1 MLIYMLTGL
10 AVSGSVAAAACLLV
24 RKAARGRLSARWEYR
39 MAKLSLVFAL
49 VPLGPLFSWVGRLQD
64 TFWGLSMEST
74 VSSPAVQAPVQ
85 TGTAGGLPLA
95 PLEFSGAPAL
105 GKALALPQWVL
116 VLAVGVWGLGALWM
130 LVRKLRARRA
140 LVRLVRSSRP
150 VTEEAVPETL
160 RHCRELLGLRQQ
172 VAVRTSAAVASP
184 LVTGLVHPVILLPE
198 TALEPQALK
207 CLLLHELDHVRR
219 SDLWVRL
226 CSMAALVIHWYNPL
240 FHMLDRTVREV
251 GEERCDEDVAVLLD
265 RRERL
270 RYGRILLQMAAG
282 NPGQA
287 GPWALCLTSRE
298 ALERRLKKLLDTT
311 PMKGRKRLLALL
323 AAVAVLS
330 CGTAAALSFRGP
342 LVTAE
347 PKEPAVQTAPQRE
360 KAPAE
365 AEDPET
371 TAPQED
377 PGVTAPQ
384 EEVRSQAETSST
396 EETAPQDETPSEQT
410 AVSQPEAAT
419 QTSQP
424 EEPAISQE
432 LQVIMETALRGDP
445 DLIVSRGGTLLPDD
459 DRESYCQINEAYYK
473 LYVDKNG
480 VYRMEYWVGNRDA
493 LDEFMLP
500 LSDALVDGV
509 FPTNSLGE
517 SYGSSGLTAY
527 VGYEPDLGAAIGT
540 NGKEGYIC
548 DEDRQSVPHN
558 LPASECPHE
567 FMIPLYD
574 SEHNVIGEFSMSCGG
589 HFSGGMT
596 IEEAKAALAAGE
608 DLS

>member
-1 MLIYMLTGL
+1 MLIDLLTSL

-39 MAKLSLVFAL
+39 MVKLSLVFAL
-49 VPLGPLFSWVGRLQD
+49 APLGQLFSRAEALLDSLGAEAPVL
-64 TFWGLSMEST
+64 
-74 VSSPAVQAPVQ
+74 PAAVQLPLQ
-85 TGTAGGLPLA
+85 SGTAGTVPLVPPAITAAPASPA
-95 PLEFSGAPAL
+95 PLVLPHWVL
-105 GKALALPQWVL
+105 ALA
-116 VLAVGVWGLGALWM
+116 AGVWGLGALWM
-130 LVRKLRARRA
+130 LARKLRARRA
-140 LVRLVRSSRP
+140 LGRLVRSARP
-150 VTEEAVPETL
+150 VTEETVLETL
-160 RHCRELLGLRQQ
+160 RRCREQLGLRQP
-172 VAVRTSAAVASP
+172 VTLRASAAVFSP
-184 LVTGLVHPVILLPE
+184 LVTGLVRPVILLPE

-207 CLLLHELDHVRR
+207 CLLLHELNHVRR
-219 SDLWVRL
+219 RDLWVRL

-251 GEERCDEDVAVLLD
+251 GEERCDEDVAQLLD

-282 NPGQA
+282 SPGQA

-298 ALERRLKKLLDTT
+298 ALERRLNQMLHTA
-311 PMKGRKRLLALL
+311 PIKGRRRLLALL
-323 AAVAVLS
+323 AAAAVLA
-330 CGTAAALSFRGP
+330 CGTAAALSVNAP
-342 LVTAE
+342 LVTTPPE
-347 PKEPAVQTAPQRE
+347 GPASVQSAPQ
-360 KAPAE
+360 
-365 AEDPET
+365 PEPQDTPDAT
-371 TAPQED
+371 TSQKTEQ
-377 PGVTAPQ
+377 PQ
-384 EEVRSQAETSST
+384 EEPLPPEEPASPQEVAT
-396 EETAPQDETPSEQT
+396 ETAPAQT
-410 AVSQPEAAT
+410 EEPAPA
-419 QTSQP
+419 SQP

-432 LQVIMETALRGDP
+432 LQAIMETALRGDTA
-445 DLIVSRGGTLLPDD
+445 LIVSRGGTLLPDD
-459 DRESYCQINEAYYK
+459 DRESYCQINEEYYK

-480 VYRMEYWVGNRDA
+480 VYRMEYRVGNRDA

-527 VGYEPDLGAAIGT
+527 VGYEPDLEAAIGT
-540 NGKEGYIC
+540 NGEEGYIC
-548 DEDRQSVPHN
+548 DEDRQSVPHD
-558 LPASECPHE
+558 LPAAECPHE

-574 SEHNVIGEFSMSCGG
+574 SEHNVIGEFGMSCGG

>member
-1 MLIYMLTGL
+1 MLIDLLTGL

-39 MAKLSLVFAL
+39 MVKLSLVFAL
-49 VPLGPLFSWVGRLQD
+49 APLGQLFSRAEALLDSLGAGSAV
-64 TFWGLSMEST
+64 
-74 VSSPAVQAPVQ
+74 VPAAVQLPLQ
-85 TGTAGGLPLA
+85 SGTAGTVPLVPPAITAAPASPA
-95 PLEFSGAPAL
+95 PLVLPHWVL
-105 GKALALPQWVL
+105 ALA
-116 VLAVGVWGLGALWM
+116 AGVWGLGALWM
-130 LVRKLRARRA
+130 LARKLRARRA
-140 LVRLVRSSRP
+140 LGRLVRSARP
-150 VTEEAVPETL
+150 VTEETVLETL
-160 RHCRELLGLRQQ
+160 RRCREQLGLRQP
-172 VAVRTSAAVASP
+172 VTLRASAAVFSP
-184 LVTGLVHPVILLPE
+184 LVTGLVRPVILLPE
-198 TALEPQALK
+198 TALEPQVLR
-207 CLLLHELDHVRR
+207 CLLLHELNHVRR
-219 SDLWVRL
+219 RDLWVRL

-251 GEERCDEDVAVLLD
+251 GEERCDEDVAQLLD

-282 NPGQA
+282 SPGQA

-298 ALERRLKKLLDTT
+298 ALERRLNQMLHTA
-311 PMKGRKRLLALL
+311 PIKGRRRLLALL
-323 AAVAVLS
+323 AATAVLA
-330 CGTAAALSFRGP
+330 CGTAAALSVNAP
-342 LVTAE
+342 LVTAPPE
-347 PKEPAVQTAPQRE
+347 GPASVQSAPQ
-360 KAPAE
+360 
-365 AEDPET
+365 PERQDTPDAT
-371 TAPQED
+371 TSQE
-377 PGVTAPQ
+377 TEQPQ
-384 EEVRSQAETSST
+384 EEPLPPEEPASPQEVAT
-396 EETAPQDETPSEQT
+396 ETAPAQT
-410 AVSQPEAAT
+410 EEPAPA
-419 QTSQP
+419 SQP

-432 LQVIMETALRGDP
+432 LQAIMETALRGDTA
-445 DLIVSRGGTLLPDD
+445 LIVSRGGTLLPDD
-459 DRESYCQINEAYYK
+459 DRESYCQINEEYYK

-480 VYRMEYWVGNRDA
+480 VYRMEYRVGNRDA

-527 VGYEPDLGAAIGT
+527 VGYEPDLEAAIGT
-540 NGKEGYIC
+540 NGEEGYIC
-548 DEDRQSVPHN
+548 DKDRQSVPHD
-558 LPASECPHE
+558 LPAAECPHE

>member
-1 MLIYMLTGL
+1 MLIDMLTGL

-39 MAKLSLVFAL
+39 MVKLSLVFAL
-49 VPLGPLFSWVGRLQD
+49 APLGQLFSRAEALLDSLGA
-64 TFWGLSMEST
+64 ESA
-74 VSSPAVQAPVQ
+74 VVPAAVQLPLQ
-85 TGTAGGLPLA
+85 SGTAGTVPLVPPAITAAPASPA
-95 PLEFSGAPAL
+95 PLVLPHWVL
-105 GKALALPQWVL
+105 ALA
-116 VLAVGVWGLGALWM
+116 AGVWGLGALWM
-130 LVRKLRARRA
+130 LARKLRARRA
-140 LVRLVRSSRP
+140 LGRLVRSARP
-150 VTEEAVPETL
+150 VTEETVLETL
-160 RHCRELLGLRQQ
+160 RRCREQLGLRQP
-172 VAVRTSAAVASP
+172 VTLRASAAVFSP
-184 LVTGLVHPVILLPE
+184 LVTGLVRPVILLPE
-198 TALEPQALK
+198 TALEPQVLR
-207 CLLLHELDHVRR
+207 CLLLHELNHVRR
-219 SDLWVRL
+219 RDLWVRL

-251 GEERCDEDVAVLLD
+251 GEERCDEDVAQLLD

-282 NPGQA
+282 SPGQA

-298 ALERRLKKLLDTT
+298 ALERRLNQMLHTA
-311 PMKGRKRLLALL
+311 PIKGRRRLLALL
-323 AAVAVLS
+323 AAAAVLA
-330 CGTAAALSFRGP
+330 CGTAAALSVNAP
-342 LVTAE
+342 LVTAPPE
-347 PKEPAVQTAPQRE
+347 GPASVQSAPQ
-360 KAPAE
+360 
-365 AEDPET
+365 PEPQDTPDAT
-371 TAPQED
+371 TSQKTEQ
-377 PGVTAPQ
+377 PQ
-384 EEVRSQAETSST
+384 EEPLPPEEPASPQEVAT
-396 EETAPQDETPSEQT
+396 ETAPAQT
-410 AVSQPEAAT
+410 EEPAPA
-419 QTSQP
+419 SQP

-432 LQVIMETALRGDP
+432 LQAIMETALRGDTA
-445 DLIVSRGGTLLPDD
+445 LIVSRGGTLLPDD
-459 DRESYCQINEAYYK
+459 DRESYCQINEEYYK

-480 VYRMEYWVGNRDA
+480 VYRMEYRVGNRDA

-527 VGYEPDLGAAIGT
+527 VGYEPDLEAAIGT
-540 NGKEGYIC
+540 NGEEGYIC
-548 DEDRQSVPHN
+548 DEDRQSVPHD
-558 LPASECPHE
+558 LPAAECPHE

>member
-1 MLIYMLTGL
+1 MLIDLLTGL

-39 MAKLSLVFAL
+39 MVKLSLVFAL
-49 VPLGPLFSWVGRLQD
+49 APLGQLFSRAEALLDSLGAEAPVL
-64 TFWGLSMEST
+64 
-74 VSSPAVQAPVQ
+74 PAAVQLPLQ
-85 TGTAGGLPLA
+85 SGTAGTVPLVPPSITAAPASPA
-95 PLEFSGAPAL
+95 PLVLPHWVL
-105 GKALALPQWVL
+105 ALA
-116 VLAVGVWGLGALWM
+116 AGVWGLGALWM
-130 LVRKLRARRA
+130 LARKLRARRA
-140 LVRLVRSSRP
+140 LGRLVRSARP
-150 VTEEAVPETL
+150 VTEETVLETL
-160 RHCRELLGLRQQ
+160 RRCREQLGLRQP
-172 VAVRTSAAVASP
+172 VTLRASAAVFSP
-184 LVTGLVHPVILLPE
+184 LVTGLVRPVILLPE

-207 CLLLHELDHVRR
+207 CLLLHELNHVRR
-219 SDLWVRL
+219 RDLWVRL

-251 GEERCDEDVAVLLD
+251 GEERCDEDVAQLLD

-282 NPGQA
+282 SPGQA

-298 ALERRLKKLLDTT
+298 ALERRLNQMLHTA
-311 PMKGRKRLLALL
+311 PIKGRRRLLALL
-323 AAVAVLS
+323 AAAAVLA
-330 CGTAAALSFRGP
+330 CGTAAALSVNAP
-342 LVTAE
+342 LVTAPPE
-347 PKEPAVQTAPQRE
+347 GPASVQSAPQ
-360 KAPAE
+360 
-365 AEDPET
+365 PERQDTPDAT
-371 TAPQED
+371 TSQKTEQ
-377 PGVTAPQ
+377 PQ
-384 EEVRSQAETSST
+384 EEPLPPEEPASPQEVATETAPAQTEETVSEP
-396 EETAPQDETPSEQT
+396 EETAP
-410 AVSQPEAAT
+410 A
-419 QTSQP
+419 SQP

-432 LQVIMETALRGDP
+432 LQAIMETALRGDTA
-445 DLIVSRGGTLLPDD
+445 LIVSRGGTLLPDD
-459 DRESYCQINEAYYK
+459 DRESYCQINEEYYK

-480 VYRMEYWVGNRDA
+480 VYRMEYRVGNRDA

-527 VGYEPDLGAAIGT
+527 VGYEPDLEAAIGT
-540 NGKEGYIC
+540 NGEEGYIC
-548 DEDRQSVPHN
+548 DEDRQSVPHD
-558 LPASECPHE
+558 LPAAECPHE

-574 SEHNVIGEFSMSCGG
+574 SEHNVIGEFGMSCGG

>member
-1 MLIYMLTGL
+1 MLIDMLTGL

-64 TFWGLSMEST
+64 TFWGLSTEST

-95 PLEFSGAPAL
+95 PLEFSGAPAP
-105 GKALALPQWVL
+105 GEALALPQWVL

-219 SDLWVRL
+219 RDLWVRL

-323 AAVAVLS
+323 AAAAVLS

-410 AVSQPEAAT
+410 AVSQPEAAA

-424 EEPAISQE
+424 GNSGVSDE

-459 DRESYCQINEAYYK
+459 DRESYCQMDNVYYK
-473 LYVDKNG
+473 MYVDKNG
-480 VYRMEYWVGNRDA
+480 VHRMEYWVGNRNA
-493 LDEFMLP
+493 LHESA
-500 LSDALVDGV
+500 LSLLDTLVDGV

-517 SYGSSGLTAY
+517 SYGSSALAAY
-527 VGYEPDLGAAIGT
+527 VGYEPDLVSARGT
-540 NGKEGYIC
+540 NGERGYTC
-548 DEDRQSVPHN
+548 NEDEQFLPHD

-567 FMIPLYD
+567 FMVPLYD

-596 IEEAKAALAAGE
+596 IEEAKAAVAAGE

>member
-1 MLIYMLTGL
+1 MLIDLLTGL

-39 MAKLSLVFAL
+39 MVKLSLVFAL
-49 VPLGPLFSWVGRLQD
+49 APLGQLFSRAEALLDSLGAEAPVLPAAVQLPLQS
-64 TFWGLSMEST
+64 GAAAA
-74 VSSPAVQAPVQ
+74 VPGVSPAITAAP
-85 TGTAGGLPLA
+85 ASPA
-95 PLEFSGAPAL
+95 PLVLPHWVL
-105 GKALALPQWVL
+105 ALA
-116 VLAVGVWGLGALWM
+116 AGVWGLGALWM
-130 LVRKLRARRA
+130 LARKLRARRA
-140 LVRLVRSSRP
+140 LGRLVRSARP
-150 VTEEAVPETL
+150 VTEETVLETL
-160 RHCRELLGLRQQ
+160 RRCREQLGLHQPVTLR
-172 VAVRTSAAVASP
+172 ASAAVFSP
-184 LVTGLVHPVILLPE
+184 LVTGLVRPVILLPE
-198 TALEPQALK
+198 TALEPQVLR
-207 CLLLHELDHVRR
+207 CLLLHELNHVRR
-219 SDLWVRL
+219 RDLWVRL

-251 GEERCDEDVAVLLD
+251 GEERCDEDVAQLLD

-282 NPGQA
+282 SPGQA

-298 ALERRLKKLLDTT
+298 ALERRLNQMLHTA
-311 PMKGRKRLLALL
+311 PIKGRRRLLALL
-323 AAVAVLS
+323 AAAAVLA
-330 CGTAAALSFRGP
+330 CGTAAALSVNAP
-342 LVTAE
+342 LVTAPPE
-347 PKEPAVQTAPQRE
+347 GPASVQSAPQ
-360 KAPAE
+360 
-365 AEDPET
+365 PERQDTPDAT
-371 TAPQED
+371 TSQE
-377 PGVTAPQ
+377 TEQPQ
-384 EEVRSQAETSST
+384 EEPLPPEEPASPQEVAT
-396 EETAPQDETPSEQT
+396 ETAPAQT
-410 AVSQPEAAT
+410 EEPAPA
-419 QTSQP
+419 SQP

-432 LQVIMETALRGDP
+432 LQAIMETALRGDTA
-445 DLIVSRGGTLLPDD
+445 LIVSRGGTLLPDD
-459 DRESYCQINEAYYK
+459 DRESYCQINEEYYK

-480 VYRMEYWVGNRDA
+480 VYRMEYRVGNRDA

-527 VGYEPDLGAAIGT
+527 VGYEPDLEAAIGT
-540 NGKEGYIC
+540 NGEEGYIC
-548 DEDRQSVPHN
+548 DEDRQSVPHD

-596 IEEAKAALAAGE
+596 IEEAKAAVAAGE